1 VSAGRYLVLMGS
13 GETAPTMVS
22 VHRAMASRLG
32 PSPRAVLLDTPYGFQ
47 ENAPELAAR
56 AVEYFATS
64 VNLNLQVAGLGRMI
78 GADPL
83 DVERGLRMVA
93 DADFVFAGPG
103 SPSYA
108 LRQWLGSAV
117 SDLLAAKLR
126 TGGTVTFASAAALT
140 LGCRTLPVYEVY
152 KAGMEPH
159 WLEGLDVL
167 STIGVSAAVVPH
179 YNNAEGGHHDTRFC
193 YMGER
198 RLSELERALPDGAWV
213 LGIDE
218 HTAVVVDLDRGDV
231 RVEGKGVLTIRTLRG
246 SRTWPSGSVLDLA
259 QLQQPDARGD
269 GGATRTAVPVTQ
281 REATAPASG
290 VVDGATDGSLRAAT
304 DRLSSAFDE
313 ALAAG
318 DADGAARCI
327 LGLDDAIASWSRDT
341 SQSDDA
347 DYARTVQRGMVVAL
361 AGAATKGLRRPED
374 VVGPFVEAL
383 LALRRD
389 VRADKL
395 WALSDRI
402 RDSLV
407 ELGVE
412 VRDGHDGSSW
422 SLRA

>member
-1 VSAGRYLVLMGS
+1 MSAERILVLMGS
-13 GETAPTMVS
+13 GETAPTMVG
-22 VHRAMASRLG
+22 VHRELAARLG

-47 ENAPELAAR
+47 ENAAELAER

-64 VNLNLQVAGLGRMI
+64 VNVRIEVAGLGRML

-83 DVERGLRMVA
+83 AVERGLRLVA
-93 DADFVFAGPG
+93 DADLVFAGPG
-103 SPSYA
+103 SPTYA
-108 LRQWLGSAV
+108 LRQWHGSAV
-117 SDLLAAKLR
+117 ADLLAAKLR

-152 KAGMEPH
+152 KAGAEPH
-159 WLEGLDVL
+159 WLDGLDVL
-167 STIGVSAAVVPH
+167 ATVGISAAVVPH

-198 RLSELERALPDGAWV
+198 RLAELERSLPDGAYV

-218 HTAVVVDLDRGDV
+218 HTAAVIDLDRGEV
-231 RVEGKGVLTIRTLRG
+231 RVAGKGVLTVRTSDG

-259 QLQQPDARGD
+259 MLQRPGD
-269 GGATRTAVPVTQ
+269 GGAVVIA
-281 REATAPASG
+281 APTGGPAAQVG
-290 VVDGATDGSLRAAT
+290 VDGPTEAGDASLRSAT
-304 DRLSSAFDE
+304 DRLSASFDA
-313 ALAAG
+313 ALTDG
-318 DADGAARCI
+318 DADSAARSI
-327 LGLDDAIASWSRDT
+327 LALDDAIASWSRDT

-347 DYARTVQRGMVVAL
+347 DYARTVLRGMVVAL
-361 AGAATKGLRRPED
+361 AGAAAQGLRDPAE

-395 WALSDRI
+395 WAVSDRI
-402 RDSLV
+402 RDALV

-412 VRDGHDGSSW
+412 VRDAHDGSTW
-422 SLRA
+422 SLRG

>member
-1 VSAGRYLVLMGS
+1 MSAGRILVLMGS
-13 GETAPTMVS
+13 GETAPTMVG
-22 VHRAMASRLG
+22 VHRELAARLG

-47 ENAPELAAR
+47 ENAAELAER

-64 VNLNLQVAGLGRMI
+64 VNLRLEVAGLGRMH

-83 DVERGLRMVA
+83 SVERGLRLLA
-93 DADFVFAGPG
+93 DADLVFAGPG
-103 SPSYA
+103 SPTYA
-108 LRQWLGSAV
+108 LRQWHGSAV
-117 SDLLAAKLR
+117 ADLLAAKLR

-167 STIGVSAAVVPH
+167 ATIGVSAAVVPH

-198 RLSELERALPDGAWV
+198 RLAALERSLPDGAYV

-218 HTAVVVDLDRGDV
+218 HTAAVIDLERGEV
-231 RVEGKGVLTIRTLRG
+231 RVAGKGTLTIRTTDG
-246 SRTWPSGSVLDLA
+246 SRTWPSGSVLELA
-259 QLQQPDARGD
+259 LLQRPGSGGEGFVAKVPDA
-269 GGATRTAVPVTQ
+269 Q
-281 REATAPASG
+281 PAQAG
-290 VVDGATDGSLRAAT
+290 LDGASEHGDASLRSAT
-304 DRLSSAFDE
+304 DRLSAAFD
-313 ALAAG
+313 ASLAAG
-318 DADGAARCI
+318 DADAAARSI
-327 LGLDDAIASWSRDT
+327 LALDDAIASWSRDT

-347 DYARTVQRGMVVAL
+347 DYARTVVRGMVVAL
-361 AGAATKGLRRPED
+361 AGAATRGLRDPAE
-374 VVGPFVEAL
+374 VVGPFVDAL

-395 WALSDRI
+395 WAVSDRI
-402 RDSLV
+402 RDALV

-412 VRDGHDGSSW
+412 VRDGHEGSTW
-422 SLRA
+422 SLRG

>member
-1 VSAGRYLVLMGS
+1 MSAQRILVLMGS
-13 GETAPTMVS
+13 GETAPTMVG
-22 VHRAMASRLG
+22 VHRELAARLG

-47 ENAPELAAR
+47 ENAAELAER

-64 VNLNLQVAGLGRMI
+64 VNLRIEVAGLGRML

-83 DVERGLRMVA
+83 AVERGLRLVA
-93 DADFVFAGPG
+93 DADLVFAGPG
-103 SPSYA
+103 SPTYA
-108 LRQWLGSAV
+108 LRQWHGSAV
-117 SDLLAAKLR
+117 ADLLAAKLR

-152 KAGMEPH
+152 KAGAEPH
-159 WLEGLDVL
+159 WLDGLDVL
-167 STIGVSAAVVPH
+167 ATVGISAAVVPH

-198 RLSELERALPDGAWV
+198 RLAELERSLPDGAYV

-218 HTAVVVDLDRGDV
+218 HTAAVIDLDRGEV
-231 RVEGKGVLTIRTLRG
+231 RVAGKGHLTVRTSDG

-259 QLQQPDARGD
+259 LLQRPGD
-269 GGATRTAVPVTQ
+269 GGAVFVAAPPGAPSAPRDPDGPA
-281 REATAPASG
+281 EAADA
-290 VVDGATDGSLRAAT
+290 SLRSAT
-304 DRLSSAFDE
+304 DRLSAAFDA
-313 ALAAG
+313 ALSDG
-318 DADGAARCI
+318 DADSAARSI
-327 LGLDDAIASWSRDT
+327 LALDDAIASWSRDT

-347 DYARTVQRGMVVAL
+347 DYARTVLRGMVVAL
-361 AGAATKGLRRPED
+361 AGAATQGLRDPAE

-383 LALRRD
+383 LALRRE

-395 WALSDRI
+395 WAVSDRI

-412 VRDGHDGSSW
+412 VRDGHDGSTW
-422 SLRA
+422 SLRG

>member
-1 VSAGRYLVLMGS
+1 MSNGRVLVLMGS
-13 GETAPTMVS
+13 GETAPTMVP
-22 VHRAMASRLG
+22 VHRDIAARLG

-64 VNLNLQVAGLGRMI
+64 VNLRVHVAGLGRML
-78 GADPL
+78 GADAL
-83 DVERGLRMVA
+83 DVERGLRAVA

-108 LRQWLGSAV
+108 LRHWRGSPI

-152 KAGMEPH
+152 KAGAEPH

-179 YNNAEGGHHDTRFC
+179 FNNAEGGHHDTRFC

-198 RLSELERALPDGAWV
+198 RLAELERTLPAGAWV

-218 HTAVVVDLDRGDV
+218 HTAVVINLDLGEV
-231 RVEGKGVLTIRTLRG
+231 RVEGKGVLTMRTRQG
-246 SRTWPSGSVLDLA
+246 TMTWPNGSVIELGH
-259 QLQQPDARGD
+259 LQNPGDANRG
-269 GGATRTAVPVTQ
+269 ASARPVMDDV
-281 REATAPASG
+281 ASDAP
-290 VVDGATDGSLRAAT
+290 VVSTVIDDSCVDVSLRAAT
-304 DRLSSAFDE
+304 DRLSAGFDE

-318 DADGAARCI
+318 DADAAARCV
-327 LGLDDAIASWSRDT
+327 LGLDDAIASWSRDS

-347 DYARTVQRGMVVAL
+347 DYARAMVRGMIVAL
-361 AGAATKGLRRPED
+361 AAAATSGLRNPAES
-374 VVGPFVEAL
+374 VGPFVEVL
-383 LALRRD
+383 LELRRD
-389 VRADKL
+389 VRAERL
-395 WALSDRI
+395 WAMSDRI
-402 RDSLV
+402 RDALV
-407 ELGVE
+407 DLGVE